1 MHSKI
6 NHFALTFRE
15 AFKYYFAEVFRKGGY
30 SPPPFAKFFGFLFF
44 VDLGSIQETLLK
56 ISGKKS
62 QTRAKNCVFAL
73 DTAKMGHKKA

>member
-1 MHSKI
+1 MD
-6 NHFALTFRE
+6 FAMR
-15 AFKYYFAEVFRKGGY
+15 GGAL
-30 SPPPFAKFFGFLFF
+30 SNTILRNFSARGGIPPPPFAKFFGFLFF